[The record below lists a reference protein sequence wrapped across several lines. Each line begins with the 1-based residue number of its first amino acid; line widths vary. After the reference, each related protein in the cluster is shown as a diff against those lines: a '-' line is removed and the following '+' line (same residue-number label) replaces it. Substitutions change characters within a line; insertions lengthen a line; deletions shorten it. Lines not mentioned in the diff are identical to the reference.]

1 MSKRKIPQEKSCEIT
16 KNIKLNTTSSY
27 NVMHEHNYFHI
38 NNKKGRWSIK
48 NTEKIANDYDECDS
62 IPDWCIANSSSDE
75 EDDSN
80 DTTNMPLSRIL
91 KIEFVK
97 DLLHLYK
104 NKKCANDLLPF
115 HVEQMY
121 WELKNTNNHDLSNI
135 ANDSNNII
143 SENLI
148 LNDGNQYKIM
158 QIVPSDNDA
167 TIIQNQNITNDT
179 EFQTKLSN
187 QPCMKLIVKDNCT
200 HDELLLNASMNTIG
214 RKDDKNLQ
222 NYLLSSSLHLSN
234 SLFAK
239 TTHSSYDNVD
249 FAKTDTPTNNVC
261 PPLHWIHLIYLAIK
275 NSATENVTCYDIQ
288 RIVRCWFP
296 YYCKKSY
303 VKFIR
308 IILSHINHNCQ
319 KYFHCNSFTIMIHQ
333 DDTWTIN
340 NIHINTLED
349 SLMKIVENNEDEIKS
364 AMAHPD
370 QLSTIVKGYGI
381 LHLGCSQNSIKN

>member
-1 MSKRKIPQEKSCEIT
+1 MSKRKIPQEKSGEIT
-16 KNIKLNTTSSY
+16 KNIKLNTKSSY

-48 NTEKIANDYDECDS
+48 NTEKIAYDYDNCGS
-62 IPDWCIANSSSDE
+62 IPDWCIVNSSSDE
-75 EDDSN
+75 EDDSD
-80 DTTNMPLSRIL
+80 DTTDMSLSHIL
-91 KIEFVK
+91 KIEFLK
-97 DLLHLYK
+97 DLLHPYK
-104 NKKCANDLLPF
+104 NKKCANDLLP
-115 HVEQMY
+115 
-121 WELKNTNNHDLSNI
+121 
-135 ANDSNNII
+135 
-143 SENLI
+143 
-148 LNDGNQYKIM
+148 
-158 QIVPSDNDA
+158 DNDV
-167 TIIQNQNITNDT
+167 TIIQNQNITNGT

-187 QPCMKLIVKDNCT
+187 EPCMKLINKDNCT
-200 HDELLLNASMNTIG
+200 YNELSLNAPMKTKR

-222 NYLLSSSLHLSN
+222 INLLSSSLHLSN

-239 TTHSSYDNVD
+239 TTHSSYDNAD
-249 FAKTDTPTNNVC
+249 FAKTKTLTKKVC

-296 YYCKKSY
+296 YYCKRSY

-319 KYFHCNSFTIMIHQ
+319 KYFLCNSFTIMIHQ

-349 SLMKIVENNEDEIKS
+349 SLMQIVENNEDQIKS

-370 QLSTIVKGYGI
+370 QLSTIVKGYGV
-381 LHLGCSQNSIKN
+381 LYLGCSQNSIKN